1 MRLSLLGLIGVSSL
15 LFVSAASA
23 TTLISPSVANIAGSV
38 TVNNA
43 GVTFNNVVIT
53 GPETGSFVGSTA
65 AALKPLLGPPTTG
78 AVNIPQFAVF
88 TNPAG
93 DISFDLQNIF
103 AGVGTAGACTSNAVG
118 NVCTPSGSPFTLIQ
132 SAPGQVTLSLALSG
146 IAYTGSAATGFSEAP
161 FSFTSQNVLLPGTIT
176 GIIAE
181 AGTATGFT
189 NSFSATVSAS
199 AVPEPA
205 SCLLMGAG
213 LVAAGLATRRKNR
226 NQ

>member
-23 TTLISPSVANIAGSV
+23 TTLISPSVANIAGTV

-43 GVTFNNVVIT
+43 GVTFKNIVLT
-53 GPETGSFVGSTA
+53 GPEAGSFVGSTSA
-65 AALKPLLGPPTTG
+65 TLKPLLGAPTTG

-88 TNPAG
+88 TNPGG

-103 AGVGTAGACTSNAVG
+103 AGAGSLADCGSNTVG
-118 NVCTPSGSPFTLIQ
+118 NKCTPAGSPFTLIQ
-132 SAPGQVTLSLALSG
+132 TAPGQVTLSLALSG
-146 IAYTGSAATGFSEAP
+146 IAYTGSAATGSSDAP

-181 AGTATGFT
+181 AGTETGFT
-189 NSFSATVSAS
+189 NSFSATITTS

-213 LVAAGLATRRKNR
+213 LIAAGLAARRKTR

>member
-15 LFVSAASA
+15 LFVSGASA
-23 TTLISPSVANIAGSV
+23 TTLISPSEANIAGTV

-43 GVTFNNVVIT
+43 GVTFSNVVIT
-53 GPETGSFVGSTA
+53 GPESGSFVGSTSA
-65 AALKPLLGPPTTG
+65 TLKPLIGPPTTG

-88 TNPAG
+88 ANPAG

-103 AGVGTAGACTSNAVG
+103 AGIGTAGACTSNNVG
-118 NVCTPSGSPFTLIQ
+118 NVCTPAGSPFTLVQ

-161 FSFTSQNVLLPGTIT
+161 FSFTSQNVMLPGTIT

-181 AGTATGFT
+181 ASTATGFT

-213 LVAAGLATRRKNR
+213 LVAAGLTARRKAR